1 MTSIF
6 ALCILSIA
14 MLDPKLIRNNPEAVK
29 KGLKN
34 RKAEVSLVDRF
45 LAVDEEWRKLTNEID
60 GLKAE
65 RNRISDKVGEMK
77 KKKQPL
83 DVARGKEADD
93 LIAETKGLS
102 SKIKELDEEQRKIEE
117 RLNEIALEIPNL
129 PHMSVP
135 VGVDSRDNLE
145 VRSWGE
151 RGKPSFKLKGHDEI
165 GKALGILDF
174 EQAAKIS
181 GSRFVVYRG
190 LGARLERALINF
202 MLDLHIKENGY
213 TEVFPPVMVNPQSMM
228 GTGQLPKFEEEMFRC
243 RDDALYLI
251 PTSEVSVTNLH
262 REEIVPEDK
271 LPIKYVC
278 YSPCFRREAGSYGKD
293 VKGIIRQHQFN
304 KVELVRFAEPDKSY
318 AELETLTADAEKVL
332 QKLGLPYRIV
342 ELCTGDLGF
351 AAAKT
356 YDLEVWFPAEKQYRE
371 ISSCSNFES
380 FQSRRAGIRYR
391 SSPKAK
397 PDYLHTLNG
406 SGVAVGRTFAAILEN
421 YQQEDGSVIIPEGL
435 RPYLDGI
442 DKIPA

>member
-14 MLDPKLIRNNPEAVK
+14 MLDPKLVRNNPEAVK

-34 RKAEVSLVDRF
+34 RKAEASLVDRF
-45 LAVDEEWRKLTNEID
+45 LAVDEEWRKLTTEID
-60 GLKAE
+60 ELKAK
-65 RNRISDKVGEMK
+65 RNKVSDQVGEMK
-77 KKKQPL
+77 KKKQ
-83 DVARGKEADD
+83 KADD

-102 SKIKELDEEQRKIEE
+102 SKIKELDEEQRKIEV

-129 PHMSVP
+129 PHLSVP

-151 RGKPSFKLKGHDEI
+151 REKLPFKLKAHDEI

-202 MLDLHIKENGY
+202 MLDLHVKENGY
-213 TEVFPPVMVNPQSMM
+213 TEVFPPVMVNPQSML
-228 GTGQLPKFEEEMFRC
+228 GTGQLPKFGEEVFRC

-262 REEIVPEDK
+262 REEIVPADK

-304 KVELVRFAEPDKSY
+304 KVELVKFAEPDKSY
-318 AELETLTADAEKVL
+318 NELESLTVDAEKVL
-332 QKLGLPYRIV
+332 QKLGLPYRII

-391 SSPKAK
+391 PSPKAK
-397 PDYLHTLNG
+397 PEYLHTLNG

-421 YQQEDGSVIIPEGL
+421 YQQEDGSVNIPEVL
-435 RPYLDGI
+435 RPYLGGI
-442 DKIPA
+442 DKISA